1 MKIEKK
7 ENYSIFHT
15 EENLF
20 SDVLK
25 KFNYSIKSEKK
36 ENIILHLSDNLN
48 ITFLNILEF
57 LRISL
62 EKKANNTSFVVII
75 SSLNIDDLPEEINVV
90 PTLQEAE
97 DIIEMESIERELG
110 F

>member
-7 ENYSIFHT
+7 ENYSIFHI

-48 ITFLNILEF
+48 ITSLNILEF